1 MNQKSL
7 RLARL
12 LTMLPWLTQQK
23 KVSVHEISRI
33 FGISD
38 KDVLTDLALLTFVGP
53 DQAGGG
59 LVDIQYSKE
68 HVKVIDNQ
76 GLARP
81 LTLNEIEIISLLMGL
96 RTLQDLE
103 ISNSATLT
111 AIGKLERLIKDDS
124 LRDSVNNDLNSAIA
138 NNSIL
143 QIQYLKFSDNS
154 ISTREVEPLL
164 IQVDGAILK
173 LKAWCLLSSSYRT
186 FRVDRIL
193 STKIIDRKFVQ
204 REITEES
211 DPPKFVISLKLDS
224 SAKWILQQFG
234 IRFTTEVSGD
244 IDIQIP
250 IHSRSWLLRFLA
262 TSAFKIKEIDLAP
275 NEKQS
280 LVSVLDSSINR
291 LSKQ

>member
-1 MNQKSL
+1 
-7 RLARL
+7 
-12 LTMLPWLTQQK
+12 MLPWLTQQK

-103 ISNSATLT
+103 ISNPATVT
-111 AIGKLERLIKDDS
+111 ALGKLERLIKDDS

-138 NNSIL
+138 NNSVL
-143 QIQYLKFSDNS
+143 QIQYLKLSDNS
-154 ISTREVEPLL
+154 LSTREVEPLL

-173 LKAWCLLSSSYRT
+173 LKAWCLLSSGYRT

-193 STKIIDRKFVQ
+193 STKVIDRKFVQ
-204 REITEES
+204 REITEEAV
-211 DPPKFVISLKLDS
+211 PPKFLISLNLDA

-234 IRFTTEVSGD
+234 IRFTTEISGD

-262 TSAFKIKEIDLAP
+262 TSAFKIKEIELAAD
-275 NEKQS
+275 EKQS
-280 LVSVLDSSINR
+280 LVVVIDSIINR
-291 LSKQ
+291 LAKQ

>member
-103 ISNSATLT
+103 ISNSATVT
-111 AIGKLERLIKDDS
+111 ALGKLERLIKDDS

-138 NNSIL
+138 NNSVL
-143 QIQYLKFSDNS
+143 QIQYLKLSDNS
-154 ISTREVEPLL
+154 LSTREVEPLL
-164 IQVDGAILK
+164 IQLDGEILK
-173 LKAWCLLSSSYRT
+173 LKAWCLSSSAFRT

-193 STKIIDRKFVQ
+193 STKVIDRKFVQ
-204 REITEES
+204 REVTEEAV
-211 DPPKFVISLKLDS
+211 PPKFLISLKLDA
-224 SAKWILQQFG
+224 SARWILQQFG
-234 IRFTTEVSGD
+234 IRFTTEISGD

-262 TSAFKIKEIDLAP
+262 TSAFKIKEIELAAD
-275 NEKQS
+275 EKQS
-280 LVSVLDSSINR
+280 LVVVIDSIINR
-291 LSKQ
+291 LAKQ